1 MLSKISA
8 MIRRLA
14 LYSRSAHFWNLFS
27 SIFTPLLHLY
37 MVGIKAK
44 CDEWREEY
52 YRIFKLIVNLK
63 SASLIQ
69 KSTLIVFPCI
79 TSSSLTFTSFSI
91 SHTIVLSSTC
101 PAFILYGVARTSKFV
116 PPSIGPSVEYGTIN
130 S

>member
-52 YRIFKLIVNLK
+52 YR
-63 SASLIQ
+63 ASL
-69 KSTLIVFPCI
+69 S
-79 TSSSLTFTSFSI
+79 
-91 SHTIVLSSTC
+91 
-101 PAFILYGVARTSKFV
+101 
-116 PPSIGPSVEYGTIN
+116 
-130 S
+130 

>member
-52 YRIFKLIVNLK
+52 YRT
-63 SASLIQ
+63 SL
-69 KSTLIVFPCI
+69 S
-79 TSSSLTFTSFSI
+79 
-91 SHTIVLSSTC
+91 
-101 PAFILYGVARTSKFV
+101 
-116 PPSIGPSVEYGTIN
+116 
-130 S
+130 